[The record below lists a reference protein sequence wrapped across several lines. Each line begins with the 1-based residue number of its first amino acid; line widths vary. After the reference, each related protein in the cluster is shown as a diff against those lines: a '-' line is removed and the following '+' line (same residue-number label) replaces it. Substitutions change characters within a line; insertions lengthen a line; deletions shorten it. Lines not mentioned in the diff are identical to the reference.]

1 MRCMAFYKIIFAL
14 QLGCASFTLMAQS
27 GNTSVKNNRHFIF
40 YGGIGP
46 SYYFNNLVTGKDEVN
61 ELGYSVVGRFMWEPE
76 YRLSLGFET
85 GYFQLYSADYNKG
98 PDKAHI
104 KNIAIPIQLV
114 ISMKFLKNYY
124 CNFSMGQSILLN
136 KVTASVAGDF
146 NASVVSLGDF
156 GATVGYRRPTSER
169 IFVGAEI
176 KGYYS
181 AKLDDKNIALAFM
194 AGYRF

>member
-1 MRCMAFYKIIFAL
+1 MLYTAFHNFF
-14 QLGCASFTLMAQS
+14 FTVLLWCISLALMAQS
-27 GNTSVKNNRHFIF
+27 ENAAVKKDKHFMF
-40 YGGIGP
+40 YSGIGP
-46 SYYFNNLVTGKDEVN
+46 SYYFNNLAIGKDGVN
-61 ELGYSVVGRFMWEPE
+61 ELGYSIVGRFMWEPE

-98 PDKAHI
+98 QDKAHI
-104 KNIAIPIQLV
+104 KNVAIPIQLV

-136 KVTASVAGDF
+136 KVTASVAGNF
-146 NASVVSLGDF
+146 NAAVVSLGDF
-156 GATVGYRRPTSER
+156 GATVGYKRPISER
-169 IFVGAEI
+169 TFLGAEI

-181 AKLDDKNIALAFM
+181 AKLDDKNIALVFM

>member
-1 MRCMAFYKIIFAL
+1 MSRVAFYTIAFVL
-14 QLGCASFTLMAQS
+14 QLGCASFMSMAQS
-27 GNTSVKNNRHFIF
+27 ESAAGKKDRHFTI
-40 YGGIGP
+40 YGGVGP
-46 SYYFNNLVTGKDEVN
+46 SYYFNNLVIGKNGVN

-98 PDKAHI
+98 QDKAHI
-104 KNIAIPIQLV
+104 KNVAIPIQIV

-156 GATVGYRRPTSER
+156 GATVGYRRPVGER
-169 IFVGAEI
+169 IFLGAEV

-181 AKLDDKNIALAFM
+181 SKLDDKNIALAFM

>member
-1 MRCMAFYKIIFAL
+1 MQHIAFYKIFFAL

-27 GNTSVKNNRHFIF
+27 QNASVKEDKHFTF
-40 YGGIGP
+40 YGGVGP
-46 SYYFNNLVTGKDEVN
+46 SYYFNNLVIGKNGVN

-85 GYFQLYSADYNKG
+85 GYFQLYSADYNNG
-98 PDKAHI
+98 QNKAHI
-104 KNIAIPIQLV
+104 KNIAIPIQIV
-114 ISMKFLKNYY
+114 VSMKFLKNYY

-146 NASVVSLGDF
+146 EASVVSLGDF
-156 GATVGYRRPTSER
+156 GATIGYRRPISER
-169 IFVGAEI
+169 FFVGAEI
-176 KGYYS
+176 KAYYS
-181 AKLDDKNIALAFM
+181 AKLDDKNIALVFM